1 MIFNKK
7 KKASTLLEVTI
18 SLALVALLVGPA
30 MNMIVASVK
39 NIQKTK
45 VKEKAELI
53 GKQIVEEIKALDLE
67 NLSIGNITLSN
78 NVVLTKD
85 ITSEN
90 EEIIRGSNYNIET
103 NNNEYDIDIIMKK
116 NTNVKYDNINESMD
130 AEFNVYIDS
139 YNNVEFLFFENVR
152 DSSNLIKIPIL
163 NNYDFKVI
171 NTSTEIQIQSAEG
184 DSLNPSIVKTVLDGA
199 VKPGFLKI
207 NFLETNEKITDEEK
221 KQIKIEVDNKMGEDF
236 NIFISKRVSSLFKE
250 EIKIDKTSIR
260 SILVTTD
267 EFDPKPI
274 GDMYDFTVRVNK
286 DGKELFKLNGYKNI
300 NL

>member
-207 NFLETNEKITDEEK
+207 NFLD
-221 KQIKIEVDNKMGEDF
+221 
-236 NIFISKRVSSLFKE
+236 
-250 EIKIDKTSIR
+250 
-260 SILVTTD
+260 
-267 EFDPKPI
+267 
-274 GDMYDFTVRVNK
+274 
-286 DGKELFKLNGYKNI
+286 
-300 NL
+300 

>member
-103 NNNEYDIDIIMKK
+103 NNNGYDIDIIMKK

-139 YNNVEFLFFENVR
+139 YN
-152 DSSNLIKIPIL
+152 ITI
-163 NNYDFKVI
+163 DFHYI
-171 NTSTEIQIQSAEG
+171 
-184 DSLNPSIVKTVLDGA
+184 
-199 VKPGFLKI
+199 
-207 NFLETNEKITDEEK
+207 
-221 KQIKIEVDNKMGEDF
+221 
-236 NIFISKRVSSLFKE
+236 
-250 EIKIDKTSIR
+250 
-260 SILVTTD
+260 
-267 EFDPKPI
+267 
-274 GDMYDFTVRVNK
+274 
-286 DGKELFKLNGYKNI
+286 
-300 NL
+300 

>member
-184 DSLNPSIVKTVLDGA
+184 DSLNPSIVKTVLDEA

-236 NIFISKRVSSLFKE
+236 NIFGFVLK
-250 EIKIDKTSIR
+250 
-260 SILVTTD
+260 
-267 EFDPKPI
+267 
-274 GDMYDFTVRVNK
+274 
-286 DGKELFKLNGYKNI
+286 
-300 NL
+300 

>member
-184 DSLNPSIVKTVLDGA
+184 DSLNPSIVKTVLDEA

-236 NIFISKRVSSLFKE
+236 NIWLC
-250 EIKIDKTSIR
+250 
-260 SILVTTD
+260 
-267 EFDPKPI
+267 
-274 GDMYDFTVRVNK
+274 
-286 DGKELFKLNGYKNI
+286 
-300 NL
+300 